1 MMYREQAGKIDRYI
15 ENPLIVPV
23 SKRKYISWCIS
34 NIATVISHY
43 LNLPSFNLHY
53 FCLASLHRVSTLV
66 HRCFV
71 TRNRVLDIASV
82 SCHLFFFHHTMV
94 TPNKKKALKPTGSS
108 SKKKQLSLM
117 SFFKTA
123 PNPSQSSPLKSK
135 SGHPE
140 SDKENDS
147 TLMSSVTDTPLTS
160 ETNEEYRKDLRSSPV
175 KAPKESVERS
185 TNTLGSQNPPSLEVD
200 GRPEDQEKAEDED
213 KLTSKDNSAPIKIHK
228 DGFKAKE
235 ASKVE
240 ETVKKEPLSTTPPRR
255 RKLLSYAES
264 DVSDDEDVSTKR
276 KRRRVVESDDE
287 EDEFKPVDDVE
298 DDDMSDFVVESEES
312 AVESEPDDDEDDK
325 VESNRVKKK
334 SSPPREKSRDSK
346 STSTNLGA
354 KFVATSS
361 YVSTASTKPT
371 QKPKANKKSF
381 EKENEERYQWLV
393 NIKDAEKRS
402 PDDPNYDPR
411 TLYIPSSAWTKFTAF
426 EKQYWE
432 IKGKMWDT
440 VVFFK
445 KGKFYELYENDA
457 TIANTEFDL
466 KIAGGGRANMKLAG
480 IPEMSFEYWAKE
492 FISHGYKVAK
502 VDQVESLLAKEMRGG
517 GSKEEKI
524 IRRELTGV
532 LTGGTLTDLD
542 MISDDMA
549 TYCLAIKESTTQEG
563 EKVFGA
569 CFVDTATSEM
579 NFIELVDDDECTKLD
594 TLITQIKPKEILC
607 EKNNLCSTATKI
619 IKFNAHNSHQI
630 WNNLNPYSEF
640 WDYDTAVEN
649 LVKGK
654 YYEAEDLDDYAKY
667 PPVLLKYKDN
677 HPVAFNAFGALL
689 YYLRTLKLDESIM
702 SLGNIKEYHISKNSS
717 KHMLLDGITL
727 TNLEMFNNNFDGG
740 DRGTL
745 FKLVNRAITPFGKR
759 TLKNWTLH
767 PLMQIDDINARYDA
781 IDFLMNDEPELRVE
795 MESSLSSLS
804 DLERL
809 IARVHS
815 KTLKFKDFLKVLEGF
830 ESISK
835 LFKLALNYDLE
846 KAGALGKFVSLFPSE
861 LHNLIESWEDAFDR
875 REALNNI
882 VVPARGVDVEFDE
895 SMATLNSL
903 EGQLNEHLKAY
914 KKQFKSHEICYRDSG
929 KELFLI
935 EMPIK
940 IKNIPKDWQQMAAT
954 SKVKRYWSPEVKKLV
969 RELMEQKELHKTV
982 CENLISR
989 MYSRFDVNY
998 KTWVQVIKTVGNIDC
1013 LIALT
1018 KTSETIGYPS
1028 CRPKFVSGT
1037 SGALSFSELRHP
1049 CFVGANDFIPND
1061 VKLGGEYANFGLL
1074 TGANAA
1080 GKSTLMRTT
1089 ALAVILSQIGCYLPA
1104 SEAVLTPI
1112 DKIMTRLGANDN
1124 IMQGK
1129 STFFVELSETKK
1141 ILSNATSNSLVIL
1154 DELGRGGSS
1163 SDGYAIAESVL
1174 HHLASHVQP
1183 LGFFATHY
1191 GSLGLSFIN
1200 HPQISPLRMGIV
1212 VDQTSRNITF
1222 LYKLEDGC
1230 APGSFGMNVAAMCG
1244 IPTEIVEKAEGAAKE
1259 YEQTSKL
1266 KDMHEKQKTQ
1276 RLSIGLQSDFVW
1288 LYAKYEQLE
1297 KDILRYEEQE
1307 KQSALSSLFKTIE
1320 GL

>member
-1 MMYREQAGKIDRYI
+1 
-15 ENPLIVPV
+15 
-23 SKRKYISWCIS
+23 
-34 NIATVISHY
+34 
-43 LNLPSFNLHY
+43 
-53 FCLASLHRVSTLV
+53 
-66 HRCFV
+66 
-71 TRNRVLDIASV
+71 
-82 SCHLFFFHHTMV
+82 MV
-94 TPNKKKALKPTGSS
+94 TPNKKVLKQTSDSS

-117 SFFKTA
+117 SFFKPVA
-123 PNPSQSSPLKSK
+123 ASQSSPLKSK
-135 SGHPE
+135 SANPD

-147 TLMSSVTDTPLTS
+147 TMMSSVRDTPLTS
-160 ETNEEYRKDLRSSPV
+160 EMNEVKTFPGDIHSSPV
-175 KAPKESVERS
+175 KTPKKRDEEGIKESVQES
-185 TNTLGSQNPPSLEVD
+185 VEGSV
-200 GRPEDQEKAEDED
+200 QESVQESVKGSVQE
-213 KLTSKDNSAPIKIHK
+213 S
-228 DGFKAKE
+228 AKE
-235 ASKVE
+235 SAK
-240 ETVKKEPLSTTPPRR
+240 ETVKETVKPEPLTQLEYTSQKSIDRQTTQTSRR
-255 RKLLSYAES
+255 SKKLSYAES
-264 DVSDDEDVSTKR
+264 DISDDEDAPIGR

-287 EDEFKPVDDVE
+287 EDEFKPGDDDDADMDE
-298 DDDMSDFVVESEES
+298 DDLSDFVVEESDES
-312 AVESEPDDDEDDK
+312 AVETDDDVGDISE
-325 VESNRVKKK
+325 ESVKRSKKK
-334 SSPPREKSRDSK
+334 LKTAKLELPSLVATGNEPSSD
-346 STSTNLGA
+346 LGA
-354 KFVATSS
+354 KFVANSS
-361 YVSTASTKPT
+361 YVASASTYKP
-371 QKPKANKKSF
+371 QKVKTTKKSF

-393 NIKDAEKRS
+393 NIKDSEKRA
-402 PDDPNYDPR
+402 PDDPNYDSR
-411 TLYIPSSAWTKFTAF
+411 TLYIPSSAWAKFTAF

-502 VDQVESLLAKEMRGG
+502 VDQVETLLAKEMRGG

-542 MISDDMA
+542 MISDEMA
-549 TYCLAIKESTTQEG
+549 TYCLAIKESTTEDGQ
-563 EKVFGA
+563 KIFGV
-569 CFVDTATSEM
+569 CFVDTATSEL

-607 EKNNLCSTATKI
+607 EKNNLCSTAVKI
-619 IKFNAHNSHQI
+619 IKFNAHSSHQI

-640 WDYDTAVEN
+640 WDYDTALEN

-654 YYEAEDLDDYAKY
+654 YYEAEDLDDYSKY
-667 PPVLLKYKDN
+667 PKILLDYKDN
-677 HPVAFNAFGALL
+677 HPIAFNAFGGLL
-689 YYLRTLKLDESIM
+689 YYLRNLKLDESIM
-702 SLGNIKEYHISKNSS
+702 SLGNIKEYHISKNTS

-727 TNLEMFNNNFDGG
+727 NNLEMLNNNFDGG
-740 DRGTL
+740 DKGTL
-745 FKLVNRAITPFGKR
+745 FKLINRAITPFGKR
-759 TLKNWTLH
+759 ALRNWVLH
-767 PLMQIDDINARYDA
+767 PLMQISDINARYDA
-781 IDFLMNDEPELRVE
+781 VDFLMNEEPELRVDIE
-795 MESSLSSLS
+795 TALSKLP

-830 ESISK
+830 EAISK
-835 LFKLALNYDLE
+835 LFKQALNYDL
-846 KAGALGKFVSLFPSE
+846 KKGGSLQSFVSKFPSD
-861 LHNLIESWEDAFDR
+861 LHNLIKSWEDAFDR
-875 REALNNI
+875 CEALNNV
-882 VVPARGVDVEFDE
+882 VVPAKGVDNEFDE
-895 SMATLNSL
+895 SLAILIEL
-903 EGQLNEHLKAY
+903 EEQLNEHLKTY

-929 KELFLI
+929 KELYLI
-935 EMPIK
+935 EIPIK

-954 SKVKRYWSPEVKKLV
+954 SKVKRFWSPEVKKLV
-969 RELMEQKELHKTV
+969 RQLMEQKETHKTV

-989 MYSRFDVNY
+989 MYGRFDVNY
-998 KTWVQVIKTVGNIDC
+998 KTWVSVIKAVGNIDC

-1018 KTSETIGYPS
+1018 KTSETMGYPS
-1028 CRPKFVSGT
+1028 CRPQLVEGESGKLDFT
-1037 SGALSFSELRHP
+1037 DLRHP

-1061 VKLGGEYANFGLL
+1061 IHLGGENANFGLL

-1104 SEAVLTPI
+1104 SNAVMTPI

-1141 ILSNATSNSLVIL
+1141 ILSNATSKSLVIL

-1191 GSLGLSFIN
+1191 GSLGLSFVH
-1200 HPQISPLRMGIV
+1200 HPQIRPLRMGIV
-1212 VDQTSRNITF
+1212 VDQNSRNITF
-1222 LYKLEDGC
+1222 LYKLEPGT

-1244 IPTEIVEKAEGAAKE
+1244 IPTELVEQAEVAAKE
-1259 YEQTSKL
+1259 YEQTSKV
-1266 KDMHEKQKTQ
+1266 KDVHDAQQIQKVP
-1276 RLSIGLQSDFVW
+1276 IGLQSDFLW
-1288 LYAKYEQLE
+1288 FYGKYDELQ

-1307 KQSALSSLFKTIE
+1307 KQNALNSVFRTIDSL
-1320 GL
+1320 

>member
-1 MMYREQAGKIDRYI
+1 
-15 ENPLIVPV
+15 
-23 SKRKYISWCIS
+23 
-34 NIATVISHY
+34 
-43 LNLPSFNLHY
+43 
-53 FCLASLHRVSTLV
+53 
-66 HRCFV
+66 
-71 TRNRVLDIASV
+71 
-82 SCHLFFFHHTMV
+82 MV
-94 TPNKKKALKPTGSS
+94 TPNKKALKPSSDSS

-117 SFFKTA
+117 SFFKPVAT
-123 PNPSQSSPLKSK
+123 SQSSPLKSK
-135 SGHPE
+135 STHPD

-147 TLMSSVTDTPLTS
+147 TMMSSVADTPLTS
-160 ETNEEYRKDLRSSPV
+160 ESNDTKKIQGDIHSSPV
-175 KAPKESVERS
+175 KIPQKAREETLDEGIKQETITPKSEPLVTQTKPNS
-185 TNTLGSQNPPSLEVD
+185 TQKP
-200 GRPEDQEKAEDED
+200 AEDTENQESTPQ
-213 KLTSKDNSAPIKIHK
+213 TSRRGKKI
-228 DGFKAKE
+228 
-235 ASKVE
+235 
-240 ETVKKEPLSTTPPRR
+240 
-255 RKLLSYAES
+255 SYAES
-264 DVSDDEDVSTKR
+264 DVSEDEDTPVGR
-276 KRRRVVESDDE
+276 KRRRVIESDDE
-287 EDEFKPVDDVE
+287 EDDFKPADDIDMAE
-298 DDDMSDFVVESEES
+298 DDMSDFVVEESDES
-312 AVESEPDDDEDDK
+312 AVESNIEDDDDDIADEPVK
-325 VESNRVKKK
+325 RSKKK
-334 SSPPREKSRDSK
+334 PNAPKKELPSLVTTDNQPSS
-346 STSTNLGA
+346 NLGE
-354 KFVATSS
+354 KFVANSS
-361 YVSTASTKPT
+361 YVASASTRKPQNNT
-371 QKPKANKKSF
+371 KAAKKTF

-393 NIKDAEKRS
+393 NIKDGEKRT
-402 PDDPNYDPR
+402 PDDPDYDSR
-411 TLYIPSSAWTKFTAF
+411 TLYIPSSAWAKFTAF

-542 MISDDMA
+542 MIGDEMA
-549 TYCLAIKESTTQEG
+549 TYCLSIKESTTEGG
-563 EKVFGA
+563 EKVFGV

-594 TLITQIKPKEILC
+594 TLITQLKPKEILC
-607 EKNNLCSTATKI
+607 EKNNLCSTAVKI
-619 IKFNAHNSHQI
+619 IKFNAHSSHQI
-630 WNNLNPYSEF
+630 WNNLNPFSEF
-640 WDYDTAVEN
+640 WDYDTALEN

-654 YYEAEDLDDYAKY
+654 YYEAEDLDDYSNY
-667 PPVLLKYKDN
+667 PKILLDYKDN
-677 HPVAFNAFGALL
+677 HPIAFNAFGGLL
-689 YYLRTLKLDESIM
+689 YYLRNLKLDESIM
-702 SLGNIKEYHISKNSS
+702 SLGNIKEYQISKNTS

-727 TNLEMFNNNFDGG
+727 NNLEMLNNNFDGG
-740 DRGTL
+740 DKGTL
-745 FKLVNRAITPFGKR
+745 FKLINRAITPFGKR
-759 TLKNWTLH
+759 ALKNWVLH

-781 IDFLMNDEPELRVE
+781 IEFLMNEEPELRVDIE
-795 MESSLSSLS
+795 AALSKLP

-830 ESISK
+830 ETISK
-835 LFKLALNYDLE
+835 LFKQAQSYDLT
-846 KAGALGKFVSLFPSE
+846 KGGALRSFVAKFPLE

-875 REALNNI
+875 REALNNV
-882 VVPARGVDVEFDE
+882 VVPANGVDNEFDE
-895 SMATLNSL
+895 SLAILSQL
-903 EGQLNEHLKAY
+903 EEQLNAHLKVY

-929 KELFLI
+929 KELYLI
-935 EMPIK
+935 EIPIK

-954 SKVKRYWSPEVKKLV
+954 SKVKRFWSPEVKKLV
-969 RELMEQKELHKTV
+969 RELMEQKETHKTV

-998 KTWVQVIKTVGNIDC
+998 KTWVSVIKAVSNIDC

-1018 KTSETIGYPS
+1018 KTSETMGYPS
-1028 CRPKFVSGT
+1028 CRPQFVSRE
-1037 SGALSFSELRHP
+1037 SGELNFTDLRHP
-1049 CFVGANDFIPND
+1049 CFVGTNDFIPND
-1061 VKLGGEYANFGLL
+1061 INLGGDNANFGLL

-1089 ALAVILSQIGCYLPA
+1089 ALAVVLSQIGCYLPA
-1104 SEAVLTPI
+1104 SNAVMTPI

-1141 ILSNATSNSLVIL
+1141 ILSNATSRSLVIL

-1191 GSLGLSFIN
+1191 GSLGLSFVH
-1200 HPQISPLRMGIV
+1200 HPKILPLRMGIV
-1212 VDQTSRNITF
+1212 VDQNSRNITF
-1222 LYKLEDGC
+1222 LYKLEPGT

-1244 IPTEIVEKAEGAAKE
+1244 IPTDIVERAEVAAKE
-1259 YEQTSKL
+1259 YEQTSKM
-1266 KDMHEKQKTQ
+1266 KDVHDSQQTHKIPT
-1276 RLSIGLQSDFVW
+1276 GLQSDFLW
-1288 LYAKYEQLE
+1288 FYGKYDELQKE
-1297 KDILRYEEQE
+1297 ILRYEEQE
-1307 KQSALSSLFKTIE
+1307 KQNALDSVFRTIDR
-1320 GL
+1320 L